1 MRTELLYIVIGRTCI
16 HVESAAPSPVPVH
29 TRMPLW
35 YSVEE
40 FETPANYIR
49 VLISVTTVMQCGNV
63 P

>member
-1 MRTELLYIVIGRTCI
+1 M

-35 YSVEE
+35 YNVEE
-40 FETPANYIR
+40 FDTPANYIR